1 MRDSANV
8 REDFWLASVDSGERH
23 NWEGLAFERICL
35 WHARQIKEALRIGGV
50 QTNMAAW
57 RSARKS
63 GGAQVDLVIDRK
75 DGVINLCEMK
85 FTSALFAIGAGYEKE
100 LRNKVAMFRE
110 ETGTKSSIHLTM
122 VTVDGVR
129 RNEYAGIV
137 QSEVTLDDLFDR

>member
-1 MRDSANV
+1 
-8 REDFWLASVDSGERH
+8 
-23 NWEGLAFERICL
+23 
-35 WHARQIKEALRIGGV
+35 
-50 QTNMAAW
+50 MAAW

-85 FTSALFAIGAGYEKE
+85 FSETEE
-100 LRNKVAMFRE
+100 LRNKVALFKE
-110 ETGTKSSIHLTM
+110 ETETKSSIHLTM